1 MLLLPSGKICAI
13 LQTSMQ
19 KNKQSKCVRVKCR
32 VYGELIAGR
41 KPSGCG
47 ASIASRCCRHG
58 RHSKTFLVAATLRH
72 IGTRWYVYHNGK
84 EGLFFMSNFS
94 VKPLVYAGV
103 SVALAVLFSYVFA
116 IQTIFVRITFG
127 FLPIAIYG
135 AMYGPMKAGLVAAAA
150 DFIGTTLLGTSI
162 FFPGFLVSGFL
173 TGYIYGWF
181 FYRKRITLRRA
192 CVPFFLVMVFIHL
205 GLNTVWLT
213 VFYHKAASAIFLSR
227 LIKNLLCYPMEVGL
241 FLAVYR
247 PLLRFLPEQFPQPEA
262 SRPAPSTGA

>member
-1 MLLLPSGKICAI
+1 MPDVRGVDIWTKAFGLRCRHCIPLLQAWKGFKDIPCCSNAATHWYAL
-13 LQTSMQ
+13 
-19 KNKQSKCVRVKCR
+19 VRVPQWK
-32 VYGELIAGR
+32 GR
-41 KPSGCG
+41 S
-47 ASIASRCCRHG
+47 
-58 RHSKTFLVAATLRH
+58 
-72 IGTRWYVYHNGK
+72 
-84 EGLFFMSNFS
+84 FFMSRFS

-205 GLNTVWLT
+205 GLNTLWLT

-247 PLLRFLPEQFPQPEA
+247 PLLRFLPEHFPQPEA
-262 SRPAPSTGA
+262 SRPAPSTEA

>member
-1 MLLLPSGKICAI
+1 M
-13 LQTSMQ
+13 
-19 KNKQSKCVRVKCR
+19 SK
-32 VYGELIAGR
+32 
-41 KPSGCG
+41 
-47 ASIASRCCRHG
+47 
-58 RHSKTFLVAATLRH
+58 
-72 IGTRWYVYHNGK
+72 
-84 EGLFFMSNFS
+84 FS

-135 AMYGPMKAGLVAAAA
+135 AMYGPMKGGLVAAAA
-150 DFIGTTLLGTSI
+150 DFIGTALLGTSI

-181 FYRKRITLRRA
+181 FYRKRVTLRRA
-192 CVPFFLVMVFIHL
+192 CIPFFLVMVFINL
-205 GLNTVWLT
+205 GLNTLGLT
-213 VFYHKAASAIFLSR
+213 DFYHNSATAIFLRS

-247 PLLRFLPEQFPQPEA
+247 PLLRFLPEQFPQPA
-262 SRPAPSTGA
+262 SKSRAPSTAS

>member
-1 MLLLPSGKICAI
+1 
-13 LQTSMQ
+13 
-19 KNKQSKCVRVKCR
+19 
-32 VYGELIAGR
+32 
-41 KPSGCG
+41 
-47 ASIASRCCRHG
+47 
-58 RHSKTFLVAATLRH
+58 
-72 IGTRWYVYHNGK
+72 
-84 EGLFFMSNFS
+84 MSNFS

-181 FYRKRITLRRA
+181 FYRKRVTLRRA

-205 GLNTVWLT
+205 GLNTFWLT

-247 PLLRFLPEQFPQPEA
+247 PLLRFLPEQFPQPEVKK
-262 SRPAPSTGA
+262 PAPSTAA

>member
-1 MLLLPSGKICAI
+1 MANGRVDLRVFSAGGTGSCPPDETARLGLQCALRIPLPRTGDRS
-13 LQTSMQ
+13 
-19 KNKQSKCVRVKCR
+19 
-32 VYGELIAGR
+32 
-41 KPSGCG
+41 P
-47 ASIASRCCRHG
+47 
-58 RHSKTFLVAATLRH
+58 VAASCASNRKEAQESCQN
-72 IGTRWYVYHNGK
+72 RK

-205 GLNTVWLT
+205 GLNTFWLT